1 MVTAY
6 NPALAMLE
14 AKHRARRIAV
24 SVLAG
29 FSSSFSS
36 EPLRASSLDTLGFS
50 S

>member
-6 NPALAMLE
+6 NPALVMLE
-14 AKHRARRIAV
+14 AKHCGRRIAV
-24 SVLAG
+24 SVRSG

-36 EPLRASSLDTLGFS
+36 EPLRASSPDTLGFS